1 MADKIKIALSLL
13 LVAAGVTGFYLL
25 AEQAMVLRVLAVAA
39 GVIAGALL
47 FCMATEMG
55 ARFVQLWREAWVE
68 LKKVV
73 WPTRKE
79 ALQMTGMV
87 FVFVVVMALFLFLTD
102 KTLEWVMYDIILG
115 WKQS

>member
-1 MADKIKIALSLL
+1 MADKIKIAFSLL
-13 LVAAGVTGFYLL
+13 LVAVGIAGFYLL
-25 AEQAMVLRVLAVAA
+25 AEQAVVLRVLAVAA
-39 GVIAGALL
+39 GVVAGGVL
-47 FCMATEMG
+47 FCAATEMG

-79 ALQMTGMV
+79 ATQITGMV
-87 FVFVVVMALFLFLTD
+87 FAFVVVMALFLFLTD
-102 KTLEWVMYDIILG
+102 KTLEWVMYNLILG